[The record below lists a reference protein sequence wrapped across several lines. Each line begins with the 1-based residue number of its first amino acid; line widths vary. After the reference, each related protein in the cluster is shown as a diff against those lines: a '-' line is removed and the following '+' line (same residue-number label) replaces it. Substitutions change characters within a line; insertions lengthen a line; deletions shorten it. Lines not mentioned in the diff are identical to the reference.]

1 MDNINYKQQLKFLKN
16 KSSFTRKSII
26 VIDTEDDGNI
36 LNVAF
41 DASVNQFKM
50 LDIIDLEL
58 DKITKNKCLLLIK
71 KRPSKREPFKE

>member
-58 DKITKNKCLLLIK
+58 DKITKNIYL
-71 KRPSKREPFKE
+71 

>member
-1 MDNINYKQQLKFLKN
+1 MDNINYKQQLKCLKNKIKN

-26 VIDTEDDGNI
+26 VIDTEEDDGNI

-58 DKITKNKCLLLIK
+58 DKITKTIIK
-71 KRPSKREPFKE
+71 

>member
-26 VIDTEDDGNI
+26 VIDTEEDDGNI

-58 DKITKNKCLLLIK
+58 DKITKNIYL
-71 KRPSKREPFKE
+71 